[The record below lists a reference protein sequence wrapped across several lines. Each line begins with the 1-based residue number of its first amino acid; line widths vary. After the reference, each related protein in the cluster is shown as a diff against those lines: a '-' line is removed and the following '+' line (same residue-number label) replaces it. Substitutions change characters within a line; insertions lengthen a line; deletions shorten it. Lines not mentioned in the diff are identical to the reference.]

1 LRAEHLKY
9 WPRESVSV
17 DIVANPWC
25 VAFTLLDGFQFK
37 RSRGVVRYVHT
48 VEHCWDLVTAIYT
61 REQQQ
66 TQFIDKPSLEEST
79 VDVTSTFQQR
89 TYAEVLPKQLNC
101 FDKINRR
108 SACNNVRD
116 AISRSIVR

>member
-1 LRAEHLKY
+1 
-9 WPRESVSV
+9 
-17 DIVANPWC
+17 
-25 VAFTLLDGFQFK
+25 
-37 RSRGVVRYVHT
+37 
-48 VEHCWDLVTAIYT
+48 
-61 REQQQ
+61 
-66 TQFIDKPSLEEST
+66 LEEST

-89 TYAEVLPKQLNC
+89 THAEVLPKQLNC